1 MGSFIKRFYIY
12 QKERFPF
19 ATHGLLIAAFS
30 FSAISYSRICRGA
43 VGFIAWQPYLICIFN
58 TIGMFLL
65 LRICDEHKDAEDD
78 KLYRSYLPVPRGI
91 ISLQELKYIGFFV
104 AGLQITVQIL
114 TYPHMLVLYFV
125 AMLYMML
132 MLKEFFIVEWLR
144 KRQFWYVVSHM
155 LIIPLV
161 DVYASGYD
169 WFLTGAAAPNGLI
182 FFFLV
187 SFMSGIVLEIGRKIK
202 IPEKEEPGVISYTN
216 LMGHKK
222 APVYW
227 ILCLFSSMLLA
238 MAACYYAKYNIVPY
252 IILAVLFI
260 SCCIPALMF
269 RKNMQT
275 KYAKQIEISSGIWS
289 LCMYLILGAGPMIG
303 QLI

>member
-1 MGSFIKRFYIY
+1 MQSFIKRFYIY

-43 VGFIAWQPYLICIFN
+43 VDFIAWQPYLICIFN

-65 LRICDEHKDAEDD
+65 LRICDEHKDAEED

-91 ISLQELKYIGFFV
+91 ISLKELRVIGFTV
-104 AGLQITVQIL
+104 AALQIIVQL
-114 TYPHMLVLYFV
+114 VTYPNMLILYIV

-132 MLKEFFIVEWLR
+132 MLKEFFVVEWLR

-169 WFLTGAAAPNGLI
+169 WYLADAPAPKGLL

-187 SFMSGIVLEIGRKIK
+187 SFMNGIVLEIGRKIK
-202 IPEKEEPGVISYTN
+202 TPEKEEPGVVSYTN
-216 LMGHKK
+216 LMGHKA
-222 APVYW
+222 APIYW
-227 ILCLFSSMLLA
+227 ILCLLLTMLLA
-238 MAACYYAKYNIVPY
+238 MAASYYANYNIVPY
-252 IILAVLFI
+252 IILGVLFI
-260 SCCIPALMF
+260 VCCIPAILF
-269 RKNMQT
+269 RNNMQT
-275 KYAKQIEISSGIWS
+275 KYAKLIEISSGIWS
-289 LCMYLILGAGPMIG
+289 ICMYLILGAGPMIG
-303 QLI
+303 KLI